1 MPMMSRVERRFCS
14 SGAWRRLVRTTVAPW
29 VLQGRDLQG
38 EVLEVGGGSGALAEV
53 VARGF
58 PRASVSVTDIDPA
71 MVRSMEARLSGLTNT
86 TTAVAD
92 ATSLPYGAAQF
103 DVVLSN
109 LMLHHVIAWRDAVA
123 EFSRVLKPGGL
134 LLGYDLLPTP
144 LATGIHLADRS
155 PFLLVGRAELMAAL
169 LRSDLTRCVVDRAVG
184 GVAMRFSATRAVP
197 RA

>member
-38 EVLEVGGGSGALAEV
+38 EVLEVGGGSGA
-53 VARGF
+53 
-58 PRASVSVTDIDPA
+58 S
-71 MVRSMEARLSGLTNT
+71 
-86 TTAVAD
+86 
-92 ATSLPYGAAQF
+92 
-103 DVVLSN
+103 
-109 LMLHHVIAWRDAVA
+109 
-123 EFSRVLKPGGL
+123 
-134 LLGYDLLPTP
+134 
-144 LATGIHLADRS
+144 
-155 PFLLVGRAELMAAL
+155 AL